1 MLKSRQSLFGSALF
15 LLGLLSNSS
24 AFLLPASSHQSIVL
38 PRTSRSFASGDGAD
52 SSNETIA
59 TIQTNEEKVST
70 EDIPSPVAPSSPS
83 QERSIDELVA
93 ELEVDRSGVSAPLG
107 FFDPLGFYKDA
118 TLKQKKK
125 LREAEL
131 KHGRVAMLA
140 TLGIVT
146 VEKFNFHPFF
156 GFDTYDMGPACDHWQ
171 LLSREV
177 PDFWLFL
184 GFIVSSM
191 EMKNIIKGWDPIEET
206 VFAEGGPKL
215 AGLRTDVISGDLDFD
230 PLGLCPEES
239 KIFLDLRTRE
249 LNNGRLAMIAALGML
264 IQEKFVT
271 GQPIF
276 H

>member
-1 MLKSRQSLFGSALF
+1 
-15 LLGLLSNSS
+15 
-24 AFLLPASSHQSIVL
+24 
-38 PRTSRSFASGDGAD
+38 
-52 SSNETIA
+52 
-59 TIQTNEEKVST
+59 
-70 EDIPSPVAPSSPS
+70 
-83 QERSIDELVA
+83 
-93 ELEVDRSGVSAPLG
+93 LG
-107 FFDPLGFYKDA
+107 FFDPLGFYKNA

-140 TLGIVT
+140 TLGILT

-156 GFDTYDMGPACDHWQ
+156 GFDNYDMGPACDHWQ
-171 LLSREV
+171 LLAREV

-191 EMKNIIKGWDPIEET
+191 EMKNIIKGWDPIDET
-206 VFAEGGPKL
+206 LFSEGGPKL
-215 AGLRTDVISGDLDFD
+215 AGLKTNVISGDLDFD

-249 LNNGRLAMIAALGML
+249 LNNGRLAMIAAVGML
-264 IQEKFVT
+264 VQEKFVT

-276 H
+276 